1 MQIYHIVRFYCF
13 FGAAAAIVN
22 IKDRDSATSEEKSE
36 NPDVIGK
43 FENCVNQTR
52 KNMKERKTS

>member
-1 MQIYHIVRFYCF
+1 LTAPEISKQIYHIVRFYCF

-43 FENCVNQTR
+43 II
-52 KNMKERKTS
+52 